1 MIMQLRR
8 LSNFFTVTGVV
19 VGSIAIIGYAFDLVP
34 ELPESVLKLVIYK
47 LTFIG
52 ALGLVIFGAIIGR
65 LARKGQGPSARTGDA
80 AGASPALS
88 EPLPGGTVPGT
99 GLASEAAVQSPP
111 STET

>member
-1 MIMQLRR
+1 MQLRR

-65 LARKGQGPSARTGDA
+65 LAGKPGGPSGKTADQA
-80 AGASPALS
+80 ANPLLSEASP
-88 EPLPGGTVPGT
+88 GGSGT
-99 GLASEAAVQSPP
+99 GSGLASETPVHSRP

>member
-1 MIMQLRR
+1 MQLRR

-65 LARKGQGPSARTGDA
+65 LARKPDRPSGKTAVMPDPSAL
-80 AGASPALS
+80 LS
-88 EPLPGGTVPGT
+88 EPSPGGTGT
-99 GLASEAAVQSPP
+99 RSGLASETPVHSPP

>member
-19 VGSIAIIGYAFDLVP
+19 VGSIAVIGYAFDLVP

-65 LARKGQGPSARTGDA
+65 LARKGQGPPGTGDA
-80 AGASPALS
+80 DGASPALS
-88 EPLPGGTVPGT
+88 EPLPGGTVAGS
-99 GLASEAAVQSPP
+99 GLASESAVQSPP